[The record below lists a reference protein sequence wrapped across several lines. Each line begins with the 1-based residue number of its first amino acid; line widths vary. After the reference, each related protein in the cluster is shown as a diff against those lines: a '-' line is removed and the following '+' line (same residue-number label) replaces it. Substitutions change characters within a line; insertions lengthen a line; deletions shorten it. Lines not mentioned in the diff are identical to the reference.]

1 LVSETSTLTASPHHR
16 RRQAETTIWRR
27 IASLDQGSIVILIA
41 LFLAAALAIFLP
53 AFASLGNLMTLLRS
67 VSVLGILALGMTV
80 VIIGRGIDLSQIA
93 VAMVSAGIAV
103 KLMIGGVTMPAAL
116 AVGLLAAF
124 CLGLFN
130 GAFVAFCGVPAL
142 FATLAS
148 GLLIIGIARITV
160 LPLRLFNVPADNAA
174 LLALGQSWHGIPAPV
189 LVFGFCVAGVHV
201 FMSRTTLG
209 RFIYAHGDNPETA
222 RFSGMPVRLLTL
234 LEYSTCSVIGYVGG
248 IVMVASTGVVDL
260 LVVNRSMLVF
270 DVIMVAVLGGVS
282 LVGGRGNVR
291 GVVAGALL
299 VGVLLNAMTL
309 MNLDYQLES
318 IIKGAALLAAIV
330 LDNWLHP
337 RDEETAAEGE

>member
-1 LVSETSTLTASPHHR
+1 MASETNTLAASPGNR
-16 RRQAETTIWRR
+16 RRQAETTVWRR
-27 IASLDQGSIVILIA
+27 IAALDQGSIVILNA
-41 LFLAAALAIFLP
+41 LLLAAALAIFLP
-53 AFASLGNLMTLLRS
+53 EFASWGNLMTLLRS

-103 KLMIGGVTMPAAL
+103 KLMIGGLAMPAAL
-116 AVGLLAAF
+116 VVGLLTALG
-124 CLGLFN
+124 LGLFN
-130 GAFVAFCGVPAL
+130 GAFVAFFGVPAL

-148 GLLIIGIARITV
+148 GLLIIGVARITV
-160 LPLRLFNVPADNAA
+160 LPLRLFNVPADSA
-174 LLALGQSWHGIPAPV
+174 LLALGQSWKGIPAPV
-189 LVFGFCVAGVHV
+189 LVFGLCIVGVYI

-234 LEYSTCSVIGYVGG
+234 LEYAICSVIGYVGG

-282 LVGGRGNVR
+282 LVGGRGSVR